1 MADAKSTFQFTVN
14 PAQAVE
20 FITEALFAGLVPMMT
35 SSPGCGKSQIG
46 KKIAKNL
53 NLQMIDVRLSQM
65 DSVDLNG
72 LPHFTSD
79 GKAEFVPFDTF
90 PTESTPLPE
99 GKDGWLIFLD
109 ELNSASRNVIAA
121 AYRVILDKEVGQH
134 KLHPNVAIICA
145 GNLASDKA
153 IVNNMGTAMQSRLVH
168 LVLETNFNGWLEEV
182 AIPQNYDSRII
193 AYLAQYPNKLMD
205 FNPDHKELT
214 YCCPRSWEF
223 MHRLITGKEVS
234 TNKLA
239 LYAGTITSGVAVEF
253 VTFCK
258 LFDNLITIWQILAD
272 PDTCTIP
279 SDSSLRWATL
289 TSILSNVT
297 LSNFDT
303 VATYA
308 DRFTMDFRVFF
319 YRAALAKSPELK
331 AEPAFVKR
339 LLAISKYLD

>member
-1 MADAKSTFQFTVN
+1 MLN
-14 PAQAVE
+14 
-20 FITEALFAGLVPMMT
+20 IT
-35 SSPGCGKSQIG
+35 GKSQIA
-46 KKIAKNL
+46 KQIAKNL
-53 NLQMIDVRLSQM
+53 NLQLIDIRLSQM
-65 DSVDLNG
+65 DSTDLSG

-79 GKAEFVPFDTF
+79 GKAEFVPFNIF
-90 PTESTPLPE
+90 PIESTPLPN
-99 GKDGWLIFLD
+99 GKDGFLIFVD

-153 IVNNMGTAMQSRLVH
+153 IVNNMGTAMQSRLIH

-182 AIPQNYDSRII
+182 AIPHDYDHRVI
-193 AYLAQYPNKLMD
+193 AFLAQYPNKLMD
-205 FNPDHKELT
+205 FKPDHSELT

-223 MHRLITGKEVS
+223 MHRLVKGKEVS
-234 TNKLA
+234 QDKIP

-258 LFDNLITIWQILAD
+258 LFDNLITFKEIIKS
-272 PDTCTIP
+272 PSTCTIP

-297 LSNFDT
+297 VDT
-303 VATYA
+303 FEAVATYA
-308 DRFTMDFRVFF
+308 DRFSMDFRVFF
-319 YRAALAKSPELK
+319 YRAVLAKSPQLK
-331 AEPAFVKR
+331 SEPAFIKR
-339 LLAISKYLD
+339 LVTISKYLD